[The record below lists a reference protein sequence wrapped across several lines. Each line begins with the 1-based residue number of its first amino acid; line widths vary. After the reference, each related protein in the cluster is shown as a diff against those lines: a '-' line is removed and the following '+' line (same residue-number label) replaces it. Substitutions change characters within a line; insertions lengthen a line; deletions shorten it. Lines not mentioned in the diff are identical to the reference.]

1 MHHLIMKRLLFLDFD
16 GVLHPDA
23 VYRTRRGVELRA
35 EGKLFMWGPLL
46 VEALDGHRDVSTVLS
61 TSWVRNLGFQRAR
74 KALPAQLH
82 SQVIGATWH
91 SAMSRSSTD
100 YIAWDNQTR
109 YQQIAAYL
117 ARRAEPVSWLAIDDD
132 AKGWANADRE
142 RLILT
147 APHSGLADTDVM
159 DELIRKLGEP
169 AFP

>member
-1 MHHLIMKRLLFLDFD
+1 MHQPIVKRLLFLDYD
-16 GVLHPDA
+16 GVLHSDA

-35 EGKLFMWGPLL
+35 EGKLFMWAPRL
-46 VEALDGHRDVSTVLS
+46 VEALAGHPDVSIVLS

-74 KALPAQLH
+74 KALPSMLH
-82 SQVIGATWH
+82 QRVIGATWH

-117 ARRAEPVSWLAIDDD
+117 ARRADPVSWLAIDDD
-132 AKGWANADRE
+132 DKGWANADRE

-147 APHSGLADTDVM
+147 APDSGLGDMHAM
-159 DELIRKLGEP
+159 DELIRKLGD
-169 AFP
+169 AA